1 MKKQFII
8 DLVILLAL
16 AFVLGYVVFIFKMV

>member
-8 DLVILLAL
+8 DLVILSVL